1 MINLRKIAHTIA
13 DDITHEVES
22 QIGTRNG
29 VVDVFERIAKTLKE
43 EGCNSPTLTVG
54 TMWKCWDLER
64 EERINKLAKLYVSD
78 IESLVDEEI
87 HGYDA

>member
-22 QIGTRNG
+22 QIGTRTG

>member
-1 MINLRKIAHTIA
+1 MINLRKIAHTLA

-22 QIGTRNG
+22 QIGTRTG

>member
-22 QIGTRNG
+22 QIGTRTG

-64 EERINKLAKLYVSD
+64 EERINKLAKLYLSD

>member
-22 QIGTRNG
+22 QIGTRTG

-87 HGYDA
+87 HGYHA

>member
-64 EERINKLAKLYVSD
+64 EERIDKLSKIYVSD
-78 IESLVDEEI
+78 IGRLVDEEL
-87 HGYDA
+87 HGYNA

>member
-22 QIGTRNG
+22 QIGTRTG

-64 EERINKLAKLYVSD
+64 EERIDKLAKLYVSD

>member
-43 EGCNSPTLTVG
+43 GCNSPTLTVG

-64 EERINKLAKLYVSD
+64 EERIDKLSKIYVSD
-78 IESLVDEEI
+78 IEHLVDEEL
-87 HGYDA
+87 HGYND

>member
-1 MINLRKIAHTIA
+1 MINLRKLAHTIA
-13 DDITHEVES
+13 DDITNEVES
-22 QIGTRNG
+22 QIGTRTG
-29 VVDVFERIAKTLKE
+29 MVDVFERIAKTLTE
-43 EGCNSPTLTVG
+43 NGCNTPALTVG

-64 EERINKLAKLYVSD
+64 EERINKLAKLYVSG

>member
-1 MINLRKIAHTIA
+1 MINLRKIAQTIA

-29 VVDVFERIAKTLKE
+29 MVDVFERIAKTLNE
-43 EGCNSPTLTVG
+43 NGCNSPALTVG

-64 EERINKLAKLYVSD
+64 EERIEKLSKICVSD
-78 IESLVDEEI
+78 IEQLVDEEL
-87 HGYDA
+87 HGYND

>member
-1 MINLRKIAHTIA
+1 MINLRKVAHTIA
-13 DDITHEVES
+13 NDITREVES
-22 QIGTRNG
+22 QIGTRTG

-64 EERINKLAKLYVSD
+64 EERIDKLCMIYASD
-78 IESLVDEEI
+78 IQHLVNEEL
-87 HGYDA
+87 HDYND